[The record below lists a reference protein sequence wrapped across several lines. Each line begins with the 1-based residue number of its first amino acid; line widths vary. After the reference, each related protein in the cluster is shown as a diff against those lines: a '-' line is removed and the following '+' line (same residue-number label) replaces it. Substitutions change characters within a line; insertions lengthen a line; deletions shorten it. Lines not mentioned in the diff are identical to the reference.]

1 MLTSYLWQRL
11 CHTMSSNLIIVNEQQ
26 YQLPAFFLL
35 ITEQFI
41 IIFSDANYTKGN
53 MNSLL
58 SLCPLSKNRDT
69 VSPGKNGFCDHD
81 NSTKLWA
88 GNGYQDIILKSLATH
103 N

>member
-1 MLTSYLWQRL
+1 
-11 CHTMSSNLIIVNEQQ
+11 
-26 YQLPAFFLL
+26 
-35 ITEQFI
+35 
-41 IIFSDANYTKGN
+41 

-88 GNGYQDIILKSLATH
+88 GNGYQDIMKKSLATH
-103 N
+103 NQKAL